1 MINFSLEGE
10 VFKSKPFSL
19 CVRLRVCRLL
29 KILHFQALVI
39 LREMIR
45 GCLRGVPTRGIVLQL
60 FQQVSDLL
68 HLLIKFHLF
77 FALTVRLGV
86 GHMCLLLVLLVLSSD
101 LMRAPLKV

>member
-10 VFKSKPFSL
+10 VFKSKSFSI
-19 CVRLRVCRLL
+19 CVGLRVRRLL

-45 GCLRGVPTRGIVLQL
+45 GSMRGVPTRGIVLQL
-60 FQQVSDLL
+60 FQQVGDLL
-68 HLLIKFHLF
+68 HLLIKFDLF

-86 GHMCLLLVLLVLSSD
+86 RHVCLLLVLLVLSSD
-101 LMRAPLKV
+101 QMRAPLNV